1 MNIGG
6 NEVKSCR
13 PARKRID
20 VSVGDSVRIIREL
33 QGYSQNGLA
42 RLTGIPQA
50 TLSAVENDRID
61 ISKRRAEQLAK
72 AFKAHSAIIMFPEY
86 EGDLIQRA
94 A

>member
-6 NEVKSCR
+6 HEVKTFH

-61 ISKRRAEQLAK
+61 IGKRRAEQLAK
-72 AFKAHSAIIMFPEY
+72 AFKVHPAIIMFPEY
-86 EGDLIQRA
+86 EGDLIQQA